1 MRSGA
6 AQLHSQACGVQ
17 VHAALKVSFMCD
29 KTVLTG
35 PCGQSEG
42 RPLLNFWRREVKTK
56 APPAVLERKFSTKP
70 VRSTLMFQTA

>member
-1 MRSGA
+1 MRSRA
-6 AQLHSQACGVQ
+6 AQLHSQAYGVQ
-17 VHAALKVSFMCD
+17 VHAALKVSFMCE

-42 RPLLNFWRREVKTK
+42 RPLLNLWRCEVKTK
-56 APPAVLERKFSTKP
+56 VPPAVLERKFRTKP

>member
-6 AQLHSQACGVQ
+6 APLHSQACGVQ
-17 VHAALKVSFMCD
+17 VHAALKVSFMYD

-35 PCGQSEG
+35 PRGQSEE
-42 RPLLNFWRREVKTK
+42 RPLLNLWRREVKTK
-56 APPAVLERKFSTKP
+56 APPAVLERKFRTKP